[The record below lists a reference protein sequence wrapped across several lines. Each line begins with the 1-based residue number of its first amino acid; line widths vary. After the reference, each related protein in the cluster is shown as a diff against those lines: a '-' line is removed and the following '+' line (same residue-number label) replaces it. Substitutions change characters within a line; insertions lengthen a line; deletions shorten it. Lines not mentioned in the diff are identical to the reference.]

1 MNNTAKIIGATALGL
16 GIAVALPVLGHGYGY
31 GYGGGMHG
39 PNGGGF
45 GPGHMMGYGGMHY
58 GHGYYGANIEQRLG
72 DVKKSL
78 NLTSKQQSAWAQYEQ
93 AVKTVVKNKP
103 WENAGTDMAAHFDQ
117 MQAHFTQMKAVYD
130 AQQAL
135 YATLTEQ
142 QKETLNTNLPG
153 PFGAGCDYNNS

>member
-31 GYGGGMHG
+31 GMHG
-39 PNGGGF
+39 GNGGGY
-45 GPGHMMGYGGMHY
+45 GPGHMMGYGGMHE

-78 NLTSKQQSAWAQYEQ
+78 ELTTKQQPAWDQYEQ
-93 AVKTVVKNKP
+93 AVKAIAQSRP
-103 WENAGTDMAAHFDQ
+103 WENMGTDATSHFDQ
-117 MQAHFTQMKAVYD
+117 MQAHFTQMKTVYD

-135 YATLTEQ
+135 YGTLTQQ
-142 QKETLNTNLPG
+142 QKATFDNLMPG
-153 PFGAGCDYNNS
+153 PFGHHAGFMGQ